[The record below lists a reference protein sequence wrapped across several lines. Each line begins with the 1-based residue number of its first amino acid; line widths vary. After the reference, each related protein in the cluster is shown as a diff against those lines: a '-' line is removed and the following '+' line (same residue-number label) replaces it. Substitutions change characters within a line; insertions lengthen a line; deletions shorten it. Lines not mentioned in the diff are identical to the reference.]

1 MWIPIQV
8 MKQYLGNQVH
18 VIIDRPKGSKHPSY
32 HFRYPINYGYIP
44 DTIAADGEEI
54 DAYVLGPDEPIESF
68 DGICIAIIHRYD
80 DNEDKLVVSLPD
92 SDFTANEILEA
103 VDFQE
108 QYFKTEL
115 ILA

>member
-1 MWIPIQV
+1 
-8 MKQYLGNQVH
+8 MKRYLGSQVH
-18 VIIDRPKGSKHPSY
+18 VIIDRPKGSQHPSY

-44 DTIAADGEEI
+44 DTMAADGEEI
-54 DAYVLGPDEPIESF
+54 DAYVLGPDEPIKSF

-80 DNEDKLVVSLPD
+80 DNEDKLVVSSPD
-92 SDFTANEILEA
+92 SDLTANEILEA

-108 QYFKTEL
+108 RYFRTEL